1 MKKLILSL
9 AFVTV
14 AIGLQAGEGTK
25 AEKATGAS
33 CCAKSEATAACC
45 AGKSAASCSGAK
57 VVMSPKA
64 AEQVRK
70 S

>member
-14 AIGLQAGEGTK
+14 AFGLQAGEGKK
-25 AEKATGAS
+25 ADKAAGAS
-33 CCAKSEATAACC
+33 CCAKSEAAACC
-45 AGKSAASCSGAK
+45 AGKSAASCGGAK

-70 S
+70 G

>member
-14 AIGLQAGEGTK
+14 AVSLQAGEGKK
-25 AEKATGAS
+25 ADKAS
-33 CCAKSEATAACC
+33 CCAKTEATACC
-45 AGKSAASCSGAK
+45 AGKSAASCGGTK
-57 VVMSPKA
+57 VVMSPKG
-64 AEQVRK
+64 AEQTRK